1 MEVHLDHDRIPVGNG
16 KSAEKTKGR
25 SLDVLSSI
33 KRSIVAV
40 KAAFLCLV
48 HALII
53 DLAHVND
60 DLNTHNIDKET
71 VLKTLLKII

>member
-1 MEVHLDHDRIPVGNG
+1 M
-16 KSAEKTKGR
+16 
-25 SLDVLSSI
+25 
-33 KRSIVAV
+33 

-60 DLNTHNIDKET
+60 DLNTHHIDKET
-71 VLKTLLKII
+71 VLKKPVEDLLKASGVDLSNG